1 MEHRR
6 EGLAL
11 TLLVGE
17 SPSAF
22 SCPWDLAHSQLL
34 SRVRRALNK
43 DNRKGSFVVP
53 EFPTLAGTGN
63 SVAPLL
69 GGGGDGGEKSRKQT
83 D

>member
-1 MEHRR
+1 MEHRK

-17 SPSAF
+17 SSSAF
-22 SCPWDLAHSQLL
+22 SCPWDLAHSQLPSGVRHAL
-34 SRVRRALNK
+34 SK

-53 EFPTLAGTGN
+53 EFPTLAGMET
-63 SVAPLL
+63 VAPLL

-83 D
+83 H